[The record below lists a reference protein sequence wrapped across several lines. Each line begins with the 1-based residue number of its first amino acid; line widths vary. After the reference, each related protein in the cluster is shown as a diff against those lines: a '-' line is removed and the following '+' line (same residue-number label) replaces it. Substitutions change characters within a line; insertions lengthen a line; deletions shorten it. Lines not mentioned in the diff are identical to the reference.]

1 MSANGGFGV
10 YVHWPYCARVCPY
23 CDFNV
28 VRERGREAEK
38 AALVQAILADLRAHA
53 ALTGPRTLTSV
64 FLGGGTPSLMSPEA
78 VAAIVAA
85 ASRLW
90 SPAPDL
96 EVTLE
101 ANPAD
106 LDRFEAFAEAGVN
119 RLSLGVQAFDDDA
132 LRFLGRDHDAA
143 TARRAVAA
151 AAQTFSRV
159 SLDVIYALPG
169 QSEEA
174 WKGALTAIAALP
186 CEHISPYQLSI
197 EPGAAFARS
206 VRRGAITPMEDDPQA
221 DLYQI
226 TQDVLGEAGFDAYEV
241 SNHARGEAA
250 RSRHNLIYWRGGDY
264 VGVGPGAH
272 GRLTLPAGRVASLSP
287 RSVRDYTQRVER
299 EGLGSTH
306 EPLDPREAA
315 VERLLMGLR
324 TVEGA
329 PLAALSP
336 LGITNGRIE
345 ALDGFVTVDSDR
357 IRATPR
363 GRLVLD
369 RVAAELAA

>member
-1 MSANGGFGV
+1 MSATGGFGV

-78 VAAIVAA
+78 VAEIVAE

-106 LDRFEAFAEAGVN
+106 LERFAAFAQAGVN
-119 RLSLGVQAFDDDA
+119 RLSLGVQAFDDEA

-143 TARRAVAA
+143 TARRAVATA
-151 AAQTFSRV
+151 AHAFPRV
-159 SLDVIYALPG
+159 SLDLIYALPG
-169 QSEEA
+169 QSMEA
-174 WKGALTAIAALP
+174 WKRELAEVAALP
-186 CEHISPYQLSI
+186 CEHISAYQLSI
-197 EPGAAFARS
+197 EPGAAFARQ

-226 TQDVLGEAGFDAYEV
+226 TQDVARRGGVRGLRSLQPRARRGGQIAAQPDLLARRRLRRRRPRSPRPAHPCGGP
-241 SNHARGEAA
+241 RGEPLAPIRA
-250 RSRHNLIYWRGGDY
+250 RLH
-264 VGVGPGAH
+264 
-272 GRLTLPAGRVASLSP
+272 PAGG
-287 RSVRDYTQRVER
+287 T
-299 EGLGSTH
+299 GGSR
-306 EPLDPREAA
+306 LD
-315 VERLLMGLR
+315 
-324 TVEGA
+324 T
-329 PLAALSP
+329 
-336 LGITNGRIE
+336 
-345 ALDGFVTVDSDR
+345 
-357 IRATPR
+357 
-363 GRLVLD
+363 
-369 RVAAELAA
+369 